1 MVVVLRYFDGCDG
14 VGRDCTP
21 QDCSEAFHTPGQLG
35 VGIIAV
41 CLVDNVSCS
50 FVPIPYAVVVIRIV
64 FDSGESQDNILR
76 VKVASAISPS
86 LSRRKMPSQNF

>member
-1 MVVVLRYFDGCDG
+1 MAVLRYFDGCDG

-21 QDCSEAFHTPGQLG
+21 QDCLEAFHTPGQLG

-50 FVPIPYAVVVIRIV
+50 FAPVAYAIVVTRNV
-64 FDSGESQDNILR
+64 FDLGESQDNILR

-86 LSRRKMPSQNF
+86 PSGQKMPGQDF